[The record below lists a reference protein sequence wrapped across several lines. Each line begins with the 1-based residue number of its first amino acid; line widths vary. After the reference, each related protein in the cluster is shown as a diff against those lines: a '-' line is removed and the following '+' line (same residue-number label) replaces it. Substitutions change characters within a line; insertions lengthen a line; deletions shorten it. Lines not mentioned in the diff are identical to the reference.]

1 MIGPIVQ
8 VTLPGFAAGAALM
21 ALANRRAAA
30 AVARARWLK
39 FAVFFLIVHGVLG
52 AAAAGRTWVLG
63 LLGVILAAGSL
74 ELWRAWRRI
83 AVPRPA
89 RVWLVFLA
97 AAILALWNAWRLPPA
112 AFAFVFI
119 VTAACDGFSQVVG
132 QWLGRRPLAPR
143 VSPGKTV
150 GGFLGGLAAAISVA
164 LLVRGL
170 LPVAPAPAA
179 ALAAL
184 LAVTGLGGDLAA
196 SWVKRRAALKD
207 YSAALPGQGGFL
219 DRFDSLLG
227 ALALGAS
234 VLPAGP

>member
-21 ALANRRAAA
+21 ALANRRTAA

-52 AAAAGRTWVLG
+52 AAAAGRPWILG

-119 VTAACDGFSQVVG
+119 VTATCDGFSQVVG

-143 VSPGKTV
+143 VSPGKTI
-150 GGFLGGLAAAISVA
+150 GGFLGGLAAAIGVA

-170 LPVAPAPAA
+170 LPIAPAA
-179 ALAAL
+179 AAALAVL